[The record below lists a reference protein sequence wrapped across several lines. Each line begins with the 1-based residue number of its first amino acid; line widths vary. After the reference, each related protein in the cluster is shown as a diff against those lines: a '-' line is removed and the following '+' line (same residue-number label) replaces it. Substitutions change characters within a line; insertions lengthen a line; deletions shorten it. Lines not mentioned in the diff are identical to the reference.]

1 MPGIRHSKPTLCV
14 FVSLTHLSIIAGVAA
29 GERRRG
35 CKGRMMRAT
44 HETWGWGVVT
54 RARAEERTARSG
66 AKGED
71 MN

>member
-1 MPGIRHSKPTLCV
+1 MRH
-14 FVSLTHLSIIAGVAA
+14 GD
-29 GERRRG
+29 G
-35 CKGRMMRAT
+35 
-44 HETWGWGVVT
+44 GVVT